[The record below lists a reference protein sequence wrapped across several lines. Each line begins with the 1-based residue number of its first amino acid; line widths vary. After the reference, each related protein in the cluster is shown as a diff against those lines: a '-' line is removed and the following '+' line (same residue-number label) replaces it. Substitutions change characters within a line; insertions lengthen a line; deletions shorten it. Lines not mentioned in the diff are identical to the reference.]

1 MCGEAVTMNVRIHS
15 MKDFLRKRDGSVAIV
30 FSLMIF
36 GLFGVVGLSIDFSR
50 SSQVKSG
57 LQAAADAAAL
67 AGARTVG
74 TPAQREA
81 AAKAM
86 FDANMKTVTDLENL
100 VLTPTNITQDGT
112 SSGYRVSANAQV
124 LTTFGS
130 IFGMDSVSVAVV
142 SEASG
147 GIRTP
152 TEVVLVLD
160 TTASMAGWKMT
171 TLKEAATKMIDD
183 LNALSTPAN
192 PIRYGV
198 VPFSQY
204 VNVGMVNRNKPW
216 MNVPADWNET
226 VTPGCYSEPEGGWI
240 NCVQTP
246 KSATCY
252 NDGVPYTCTWTDWS
266 CQPAGPMK
274 QICPAPYQVQHK
286 WNGCAGSRNYPLNI
300 RDENYASR
308 IPGVLDVGCGA
319 EMLDLT
325 TSASNAKNHINGLIT
340 NGDTYIPSGLIW
352 GWRMLSAQD
361 PLAGKAISP
370 GNDVRKFMI
379 LMTDG
384 LNTRS
389 PSYPSNEGW
398 DGAQANQFTAE
409 VCANI
414 AADKTN
420 MITVYSVAFDVT
432 DTATK
437 NILQSCATASNGQFF
452 DAKNAVDFKAVFKE
466 IGGKISEL
474 RLSK

>member
-1 MCGEAVTMNVRIHS
+1 MSVQ
-15 MKDFLRKRDGSVAIV
+15 KRGMRELSRNRSGSIAIIG
-30 FSLMIF
+30 SLVLFAI
-36 GLFGVVGLSIDFSR
+36 FGVVGLSVDFAR
-50 SSQVKSG
+50 GSSAKSA

-67 AGARTVG
+67 GGARTVG

-81 AAKAM
+81 AATAM
-86 FDANMKTVTDLENL
+86 FNANLPSGHDLKSV
-100 VLTPTNITQDGT
+100 VLTPTNIVLDGT
-112 SSGYRVSANAQV
+112 SSGYRVAATAQV
-124 LTTFGS
+124 PATFGS
-130 IFGMDSVSVAVV
+130 IFGMNDISVSVV
-142 SEASG
+142 SEANG

-171 TLKEAATKMIDD
+171 TLKEAATSMIDD
-183 LNALSTPAN
+183 LNALSTAAN

-204 VNVGMVNRNKPW
+204 VNVGMANRNKLW
-216 MNVPADWNET
+216 MNVPADWTET
-226 VTPGCYSEPEGGWI
+226 VTPGCYDEPEGGWI

-246 KSATCY
+246 RSGTCY
-252 NDGVPYTCTWTDWS
+252 SDGVPYTCTWTDWS

-274 QICPAPYQVQHK
+274 KVCPAPYQVQHR
-286 WNGCAGSRNYPLNI
+286 WYGCAGSRNYPLNI
-300 RDENYASR
+300 RDENYGTR
-308 IPGVLDVGCGA
+308 IPGVLDVSCGA

-325 TSASNAKNHINGLIT
+325 TSATNVKNHIAALIT

-352 GWRMLSAQD
+352 GWRMLTPQD
-361 PLAGKAISP
+361 PLAGKAITP
-370 GNDVRKFMI
+370 ADDVRKFMI

-398 DGAQANQFTAE
+398 DGAQANTLTSE

-420 MITVYSVAFDVT
+420 AIRIYSIAFDVT
-432 DTATK
+432 DAATK
-437 NILQSCATASNGQFF
+437 TILQNCATASGGQFF

-474 RLSK
+474 RLSR